1 MQRACRKCRS
11 RGTAC
16 SQTFLCPQR
25 VARQPHEHHREIE
38 QAPIRIRGRAESW
51 LVPNGWETGS
61 VSCRSGLA
69 NRIRARSVADV
80 LAQTYNFAGL
90 LASGLT
96 MNQLTG
102 ATSSRSFGKN
112 LASLTAPSS
121 TTTSWEISTS
131 PQRPGRTNCYPKSME
146 TDREQHRETWK
157 RQQVEGALQKE

>member
-1 MQRACRKCRS
+1 MLAGSAGLEGQRARKLFCARNVS
-11 RGTAC
+11 HDNRTSTTAK
-16 SQTFLCPQR
+16 SSKHQS
-25 VARQPHEHHREIE
+25 ASEDE
-38 QAPIRIRGRAESW
+38 AESW

-69 NRIRARSVADV
+69 NRIRARSVANV